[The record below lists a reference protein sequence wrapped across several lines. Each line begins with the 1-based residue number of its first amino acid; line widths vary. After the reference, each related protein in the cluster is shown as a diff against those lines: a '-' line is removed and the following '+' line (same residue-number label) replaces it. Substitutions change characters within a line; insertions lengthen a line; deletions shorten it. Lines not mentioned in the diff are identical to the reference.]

1 MSTNKCWYKEMAV
14 YQIWPR
20 SFCDG
25 NGDGIGDIKGIMSKL
40 DYIKSLGVDAIWF
53 SPLYKSPQEDM
64 GYDIADYKDI
74 AEEYGTLDEF
84 KELLEAIHARGMKV
98 IMDLVINHTSNQ
110 HKWFLESMKSKDNPY
125 HDYYFWRD
133 GKKGGKK
140 PPNNW
145 LSTFSGPAWK
155 YNEDLNQYYLH
166 LFAEGQPDL
175 NMDNPKVREEI
186 KDIMRFWLDMG
197 VDGFRE
203 DVITFISK
211 AEGLPNGFPL
221 PVATG
226 IEHYKSG
233 PHLQEYLG
241 EFRKVLDEYDCMTVG
256 EAPMMTPKTAM
267 KFIEENKDQKL
278 NMMFHFQHMEA
289 DCLFYSW
296 IRAPFSLR
304 KLKNVYN
311 NWQTKLYGKAWNTLY
326 IENHDQPRII
336 NRYGSLKYRV
346 ESGKMLATMYIC
358 QSGTPF
364 IYQGQEIGMVN
375 IGLPEIEMY
384 EDVSTQNAYHTM
396 RHLGFTHNMV
406 MKVAKYASR
415 DNARTPVQWS
425 AEKNA
430 GFTEGIPWYRVNPN
444 YKEINVEQALADPE
458 SVFYHYQKLIQLR
471 KEHEV
476 MVYGTYQLLFPEDE
490 DLYIYTRTL
499 EEEKWLIVCNFHEK
513 TRKLQCKRAGQV
525 MLSNY
530 ADTPAAEKITELRPY
545 EAVIYQM
552 ESWDA
557 NHGERG
563 QDHSSDFE
571 ADIELV

>member
-155 YNEDLNQYYLH
+155 YNENLNQYYLH

-430 GFTEGIPWYRVNPN
+430 GFTTADKPWFYINDN
-444 YKEINVEQALADPE
+444 YKEINVEAAEKDENSILN
-458 SVFYHYQKLIQLR
+458 YYRKLLKLR
-471 KEHEV
+471 KENPIII
-476 MVYGTYQLLFPEDE
+476 YGDFKMYNKLS
-490 DLYIYTRTL
+490 
-499 EEEKWLIVCNFHEK
+499 
-513 TRKLQCKRAGQV
+513 RKLFVYEGQR
-525 MLSNY
+525 MLVINSFSEKPVKFKAPADFDITKSELLISNY
-530 ADTPAAEKITELRPY
+530 DCKDKSNAFTLRPY
-545 EAVIYQM
+545 ESRAYLIK
-552 ESWDA
+552 
-557 NHGERG
+557 
-563 QDHSSDFE
+563 
-571 ADIELV
+571 

>member
-166 LFAEGQPDL
+166 LFAEGKPDL

-430 GFTEGIPWYRVNPN
+430 GFTTADKPWFYINDN
-444 YKEINVEQALADPE
+444 YKEINVEAAEKDENSILN
-458 SVFYHYQKLIQLR
+458 YYRKLLKLR
-471 KEHEV
+471 KENPIII
-476 MVYGTYQLLFPEDE
+476 YGDFKMYNKLS
-490 DLYIYTRTL
+490 
-499 EEEKWLIVCNFHEK
+499 
-513 TRKLQCKRAGQV
+513 RKLFVYERSYEGQR
-525 MLSNY
+525 MLVINSFSEKPVKFKAPADFDITKSELLISNY
-530 ADTPAAEKITELRPY
+530 DCKDKSNAFTLCPY
-545 EAVIYQM
+545 ESRVYLIK
-552 ESWDA
+552 
-557 NHGERG
+557 
-563 QDHSSDFE
+563 
-571 ADIELV
+571 

>member
-1 MSTNKCWYKEMAV
+1 MLLSGKGLKHDFVQFVSATVVSQVVFSLYSMVDGLMVSLGVNEYAMSAVNLAIPFTNALFSIAV
-14 YQIWPR
+14 LFAVGSSTLIAIAIAQDKRHEANTLFSQNFATLLILGAVATALVLLFLEPFARLLGADEITLDYVKHYLLGLAPFSVCYLVSYNLEVLVKTDGFPR
-20 SFCDG
+20 YALFTVIAGCLT
-25 NGDGIGDIKGIMSKL
+25 NCVL
-40 DYIKSLGVDAIWF
+40 DYIAI
-53 SPLYKSPQEDM
+53 
-64 GYDIADYKDI
+64 
-74 AEEYGTLDEF
+74 
-84 KELLEAIHARGMKV
+84 
-98 IMDLVINHTSNQ
+98 
-110 HKWFLESMKSKDNPY
+110 
-125 HDYYFWRD
+125 
-133 GKKGGKK
+133 
-140 PPNNW
+140 
-145 LSTFSGPAWK
+145 
-155 YNEDLNQYYLH
+155 
-166 LFAEGQPDL
+166 
-175 NMDNPKVREEI
+175 
-186 KDIMRFWLDMG
+186 FWLDMG

-430 GFTEGIPWYRVNPN
+430 GFTTADKPWFYINDN
-444 YKEINVEQALADPE
+444 YKEINVEAAEKDENSILN
-458 SVFYHYQKLIQLR
+458 YYRKLLKLR
-471 KEHEV
+471 KENPIII
-476 MVYGTYQLLFPEDE
+476 YGDFKMYNKLS
-490 DLYIYTRTL
+490 
-499 EEEKWLIVCNFHEK
+499 
-513 TRKLQCKRAGQV
+513 RKLFVYERSYEGQR
-525 MLSNY
+525 MLVINSFSEKPVKFKAPADFDITKSELLISNY
-530 ADTPAAEKITELRPY
+530 DCKDKSNAFTLRPY
-545 EAVIYQM
+545 ESRVYLIK
-552 ESWDA
+552 
-557 NHGERG
+557 
-563 QDHSSDFE
+563 
-571 ADIELV
+571 

>member
-1 MSTNKCWYKEMAV
+1 MSINKCWYKEMAV

-64 GYDIADYKDI
+64 GYDIADYRDI

-110 HKWFLESMKSKDNPY
+110 HQWFIESMKSKDNPY

-267 KFIEENKDQKL
+267 RFIAEDENQKL

-384 EDVSTQNAYHTM
+384 EDVSTRNAYHTM

-430 GFTEGIPWYRVNPN
+430 GFTEGEPWLGVNPN
-444 YKEINVEQALADPE
+444 YKEINVETQLTD
-458 SVFYHYQKLIQLR
+458 SDSLLSFYKKLTALR
-471 KEHEV
+471 KAPEYKETL
-476 MVYGTYQLLFPEDE
+476 VYGTFTPYQEERKNL
-490 DLYIYTRTL
+490 IAYTRNGEKDLLILGNMQAQSQKVSLSGEMKKVLLNNQETAEITGKEIILKPYQFIVL
-499 EEEKWLIVCNFHEK
+499 EI
-513 TRKLQCKRAGQV
+513 
-525 MLSNY
+525 
-530 ADTPAAEKITELRPY
+530 AD
-545 EAVIYQM
+545 
-552 ESWDA
+552 
-557 NHGERG
+557 
-563 QDHSSDFE
+563 
-571 ADIELV
+571 

>member
-1 MSTNKCWYKEMAV
+1 MSINKCWYKEMAV

-430 GFTEGIPWYRVNPN
+430 GFTTADKPWFYINDN
-444 YKEINVEQALADPE
+444 YKEINVEAAEKDENSILN
-458 SVFYHYQKLIQLR
+458 YYRKLLKLR
-471 KEHEV
+471 KENPIII
-476 MVYGTYQLLFPEDE
+476 YGDFKMYNKRSYEGQRMLVINSFSEKPVKFKAPADFDITKSELL
-490 DLYIYTRTL
+490 I
-499 EEEKWLIVCNFHEK
+499 
-513 TRKLQCKRAGQV
+513 
-525 MLSNY
+525 SNY
-530 ADTPAAEKITELRPY
+530 DCKDKSNAFTLRPY
-545 EAVIYQM
+545 ESRAYLIK
-552 ESWDA
+552 
-557 NHGERG
+557 
-563 QDHSSDFE
+563 
-571 ADIELV
+571 